1 MSKRGKE
8 IYINKIEIIG
18 RLTADP
24 QLKVINGDVQVCTF
38 TVAVN
43 RRFNREE
50 TDFFPV
56 TVWRETAINCNKFLA
71 KGNLVGICGSL
82 QIRKYDDKDGIK
94 RIAVDLQA
102 DEVDF
107 LTPKSEN
114 DSTDKSTEN
123 KTPSVSELKEVEDD
137 DMPF

>member
-1 MSKRGKE
+1 M
-8 IYINKIEIIG
+8 NKIQIIG

-24 QLKVINGDVQVCTF
+24 ELKSTGSGVQVCSF

-56 TVWRETAINCNKFLA
+56 TVWREAAVNCNKFLA
-71 KGNLVGICGSL
+71 KGSQVGVCGSL
-82 QIRKYDDKDGIK
+82 QIRRYDDKDGIK
-94 RIAVDLQA
+94 RTAIDLQA
-102 DEVDF
+102 DEVEF
-107 LTPKSEN
+107 LSARNESAPASPN
-114 DSTDKSTEN
+114 N
-123 KTPSVSELKEVEDD
+123 KPEVKVSELDEVEDD

>member
-1 MSKRGKE
+1 M
-8 IYINKIEIIG
+8 NKIQIIG

-24 QLKVINGDVQVCTF
+24 ELRSTVSGVQVCSF

-56 TVWRETAINCNKFLA
+56 TVWREAAVNCNKFLA
-71 KGNLVGICGSL
+71 KGSQVGVCGSL
-82 QIRKYDDKDGIK
+82 QIRRYDDKDGIK
-94 RIAVDLQA
+94 RTAIDLQA
-102 DEVDF
+102 DEVEF
-107 LTPKSEN
+107 LSARNESAPASPN
-114 DSTDKSTEN
+114 N
-123 KTPSVSELKEVEDD
+123 KPEVKVSELDEVEDD

>member
-1 MSKRGKE
+1 M
-8 IYINKIEIIG
+8 NKIQIIG

-24 QLKVINGDVQVCTF
+24 ELRSTGSGVQVCSF

-56 TVWRETAINCNKFLA
+56 TVWREAAVNCNKFLA
-71 KGNLVGICGSL
+71 KGSQVGVCGSL
-82 QIRKYDDKDGIK
+82 QIRRYDDKDGIK
-94 RIAVDLQA
+94 RTAIDLQA
-102 DEVDF
+102 DEVEF
-107 LTPKSEN
+107 LSARNESAPASPN
-114 DSTDKSTEN
+114 N
-123 KTPSVSELKEVEDD
+123 KPEVKVAELVEVEDD

>member
-1 MSKRGKE
+1 M
-8 IYINKIEIIG
+8 NKIQIIG

-24 QLKVINGDVQVCTF
+24 ELRSTGSGVQVCSF

-56 TVWRETAINCNKFLA
+56 TVWKEAAVNCNKFLA
-71 KGNLVGICGSL
+71 KGSQVGVCGSL
-82 QIRKYDDKDGIK
+82 QIRRYDDKDGIK
-94 RIAVDLQA
+94 RTAIDLQA
-102 DEVDF
+102 DEVEF
-107 LTPKSEN
+107 LSARNESAPASPN
-114 DSTDKSTEN
+114 N
-123 KTPSVSELKEVEDD
+123 KPEVKVSELDEVEDD

>member
-1 MSKRGKE
+1 M
-8 IYINKIEIIG
+8 NKIQIIG

-24 QLKVINGDVQVCTF
+24 ELRSTGSGVQVCSF

-56 TVWRETAINCNKFLA
+56 TVWREAAVNCNKFLA
-71 KGNLVGICGSL
+71 KGSQVGVCGSL
-82 QIRKYDDKDGIK
+82 QIRRYDDKDGIK
-94 RIAVDLQA
+94 RTAIDLQA
-102 DEVDF
+102 DEVEF
-107 LTPKSEN
+107 LSSRNEGAPASPN
-114 DSTDKSTEN
+114 N
-123 KTPSVSELKEVEDD
+123 KPEVKVSELDEVEDD

>member
-1 MSKRGKE
+1 M
-8 IYINKIEIIG
+8 NKIQIIG

-24 QLKVINGDVQVCTF
+24 ELKSTGSGVQVCSF

-56 TVWRETAINCNKFLA
+56 TVWRDAAVNCNKFLA
-71 KGNLVGICGSL
+71 KGSQVGVCGSL
-82 QIRKYDDKDGIK
+82 QIRRYDDKDGIK
-94 RIAVDLQA
+94 RTAIDLVA
-102 DEVDF
+102 DEVEF
-107 LTPKSEN
+107 LSARNEGGQAPS
-114 DSTDKSTEN
+114 N
-123 KTPSVSELKEVEDD
+123 KPETKVSELDEVEDD

>member
-1 MSKRGKE
+1 M
-8 IYINKIEIIG
+8 NKIQIIG

-24 QLKVINGDVQVCTF
+24 ELRSTGSGVQVCSF

-56 TVWRETAINCNKFLA
+56 TVWRGAAVNCNKFLA
-71 KGNLVGICGSL
+71 KGSQVGVCGSL
-82 QIRKYDDKDGIK
+82 QIRRYDDKDGIK
-94 RIAVDLQA
+94 RTAIDLQA
-102 DEVDF
+102 DEVEF
-107 LTPKSEN
+107 LSARNESAPASPN
-114 DSTDKSTEN
+114 N
-123 KTPSVSELKEVEDD
+123 KPEVKVSELDEVEDD

>member
-1 MSKRGKE
+1 M
-8 IYINKIEIIG
+8 NKIEIIG

-56 TVWRETAINCNKFLA
+56 TVWREIAINCNKFLA

>member
-1 MSKRGKE
+1 M
-8 IYINKIEIIG
+8 NKIQIIG

-24 QLKVINGDVQVCTF
+24 ELRSTGSGVQVCSF

-56 TVWRETAINCNKFLA
+56 TVWREAAVNCNKFLA
-71 KGNLVGICGSL
+71 KGSQVGVCGSL
-82 QIRKYDDKDGIK
+82 QIRRYDDKDGIK
-94 RIAVDLQA
+94 RTAIDLQA
-102 DEVDF
+102 DEVEF
-107 LTPKSEN
+107 LSARNESAPASPN
-114 DSTDKSTEN
+114 N
-123 KTPSVSELKEVEDD
+123 KPEVKVSELDEVEVD

>member
-1 MSKRGKE
+1 M
-8 IYINKIEIIG
+8 NKIQIIG

-24 QLKVINGDVQVCTF
+24 ELRSTGSGVQVCSF

-56 TVWRETAINCNKFLA
+56 TVWREAAVNCNKFLA
-71 KGNLVGICGSL
+71 KGSQVGVCGSL
-82 QIRKYDDKDGIK
+82 QIRRYDDKDGIK
-94 RIAVDLQA
+94 RTAIDLQA
-102 DEVDF
+102 DEVEF
-107 LTPKSEN
+107 LSSRNEGAPSSPN
-114 DSTDKSTEN
+114 N
-123 KTPSVSELKEVEDD
+123 KPEVKVSELDEVEDD

>member
-1 MSKRGKE
+1 M
-8 IYINKIEIIG
+8 NKIQIIG

-24 QLKVINGDVQVCTF
+24 ELRSTCSGVQVCSF

-56 TVWRETAINCNKFLA
+56 TVWREAAVNCNKFLA
-71 KGNLVGICGSL
+71 KGSQVGVCGSL
-82 QIRKYDDKDGIK
+82 QIRRYDDKDGIK
-94 RIAVDLQA
+94 RTAIDLQA
-102 DEVDF
+102 DEVEF
-107 LTPKSEN
+107 LSARNESAPASPN
-114 DSTDKSTEN
+114 N
-123 KTPSVSELKEVEDD
+123 KPEVKVSELDEVEDD

>member
-1 MSKRGKE
+1 M
-8 IYINKIEIIG
+8 NKIQIIG

-24 QLKVINGDVQVCTF
+24 ELRSTGIGVQVCSF

-56 TVWRETAINCNKFLA
+56 TVWREAAVNCNKFLA
-71 KGNLVGICGSL
+71 KGSQVGVCGSL
-82 QIRKYDDKDGIK
+82 QIRRYDDKDGIK
-94 RIAVDLQA
+94 RTAIDLQA
-102 DEVDF
+102 DEVEF
-107 LTPKSEN
+107 LSARNESAPASPN
-114 DSTDKSTEN
+114 N
-123 KTPSVSELKEVEDD
+123 KPEVKVSELDEVEDD

>member
-1 MSKRGKE
+1 M
-8 IYINKIEIIG
+8 NKIQIIG

-24 QLKVINGDVQVCTF
+24 ELRSTGSGVQVCSF

-56 TVWRETAINCNKFLA
+56 TVWREAAVNCNKFLA
-71 KGNLVGICGSL
+71 KGSQVGVCGSL
-82 QIRKYDDKDGIK
+82 QIRRYDDKDGIK
-94 RIAVDLQA
+94 RTAIDLQA
-102 DEVDF
+102 DEVEF
-107 LTPKSEN
+107 LSARNESAPASPN
-114 DSTDKSTEN
+114 N
-123 KTPSVSELKEVEDD
+123 KPEVKVSELDEVEDD

>member
-1 MSKRGKE
+1 MH
-8 IYINKIEIIG
+8 KIQIIG

-24 QLKVINGDVQVCTF
+24 ELRSTGSGVQVCSF

-56 TVWRETAINCNKFLA
+56 TVWREAAVNCNKFLA
-71 KGNLVGICGSL
+71 KGSQVGVCGSL
-82 QIRKYDDKDGIK
+82 QIRRYDDKDGIK
-94 RIAVDLQA
+94 RTAIDLQA
-102 DEVDF
+102 DEVEF
-107 LTPKSEN
+107 LSARNESAPASPN
-114 DSTDKSTEN
+114 N
-123 KTPSVSELKEVEDD
+123 KPEVKVSELDEVEDD